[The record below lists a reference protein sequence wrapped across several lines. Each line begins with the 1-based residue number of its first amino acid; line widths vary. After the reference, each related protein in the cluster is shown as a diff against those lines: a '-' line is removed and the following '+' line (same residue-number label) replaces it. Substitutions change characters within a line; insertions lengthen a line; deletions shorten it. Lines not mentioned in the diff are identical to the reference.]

1 MLRPDFTAVRPLA
14 VVRTAVVVR
23 PGLLVRFP
31 GIPRISRA
39 QLRTLAPVGVPFVA
53 YLAIGLIFSLG
64 GEIITG
70 DAWSRVGNAYY
81 VLFSRD
87 PHLAAIGFVW
97 NPLPSIVDAL
107 FLPLALVWRPIVDHG
122 VAGNLMSSLFMAFA
136 IREAWLWL
144 GELGVP
150 KPARIGLV
158 AAFALHPLVV
168 LYGGNG
174 MSEAPFVFF
183 LLVAGRAVSGW
194 LGSSSVSRLAIA
206 GFGLALA
213 YLTRYEAVAPM
224 AALTLVVGG
233 VSFARARGTRSERA
247 TTGLADALILAAP
260 AAAAFVLWAVA
271 SWIIVGSPFETF
283 TSVYGN
289 SSQVGLSIEAIRA
302 STGSTPAGML
312 AYLGR
317 QVLALEPALLL
328 VLGLAAGVAVVRRD
342 VRMLVP
348 VAALGSVVLF
358 SGLLFIA
365 GGSFG
370 WLRFSI
376 TAIPLAVICLGVV
389 LGGAAAAPSR
399 VAAARA
405 PEAAPAARPP
415 AALVV
420 TVARRAAVPLAA
432 VASALVVILAL
443 VAIPVSVNAMFDAR
457 LAREEAPKIAGLV
470 AGNSLMPGERRQFL
484 VAGEIARYLDAQDL
498 PRGSVVVDVA
508 LGFWIVLQS
517 EDPEQFVITPDRD
530 FERVIADP
538 ATFDA
543 RYLLISPPYGLGG
556 LAALE
561 RAHPGLYETGAGIA
575 ELSREFRNPTDGAVA
590 WRLFEVTP
598 N

>member
-1 MLRPDFTAVRPLA
+1 LVRPA
-14 VVRTAVVVR
+14 A
-23 PGLLVRFP
+23 LVRL
-31 GIPRISRA
+31 GRIPRIGVARR
-39 QLRTLAPVGVPFVA
+39 RTLALVGVPFAA
-53 YLAIGLIFSLG
+53 YLALGLVFSLG
-64 GEIITG
+64 GQIITG

-107 FLPLALVWRPIVDHG
+107 FLPLALIWRPIVDHG
-122 VAGNLMSSLFMAFA
+122 VAGNLMSSIFMALA

-144 GELGVP
+144 GELGVA

-158 AAFALHPLVV
+158 VALAAHPLIV

-174 MSEAPFVFF
+174 MSEAPFIFF

-213 YLTRYEAVAPM
+213 YLTRYEAVAPI
-224 AALTLVVGG
+224 AALTLVVAG
-233 VSFARARGTRSERA
+233 VSFARARGTRRERA
-247 TTGLADALILAAP
+247 TTGVADALILASP
-260 AAAAFVLWAVA
+260 AAGAFVLWAVA

-312 AYLGR
+312 AYLGD
-317 QVLALEPALLL
+317 QVLALEPALSLA
-328 VLGLAAGVAVVRRD
+328 LGLAAVVALIRRD

-348 VAALGSVVLF
+348 MAALGSVLAF
-358 SGLLFIA
+358 SGLLFVA
-365 GGSFG
+365 GSSFG

-376 TAIPLAVICLGVV
+376 TAVPLVVICLGVV
-389 LGGAAAAPSR
+389 LGREAAAAPSPSPLR
-399 VAAARA
+399 VAHAHPTRAAAVR
-405 PEAAPAARPP
+405 PAA
-415 AALVV
+415 A
-420 TVARRAAVPLAA
+420 LAA
-432 VASALVVILAL
+432 IARHVMASLAKVATALLVALAL
-443 VAIPVSVNAMFDAR
+443 VGIPVGVNAIFDAR

-470 AGNSLMPGERRQFL
+470 AGDRLMPGERRQFL
-484 VAGEIARYLDAQDL
+484 VAGEIARYLDALDL

-530 FERVIADP
+530 FERIIADP

-561 RAHPGLYETGAGIA
+561 RAHPGLYATGAGIA

-598 N
+598 H

>member
-1 MLRPDFTAVRPLA
+1 MLRPSLAAVPSAAAVRP
-14 VVRTAVVVR
+14 TA
-23 PGLLVRFP
+23 LVRV
-31 GIPRISRA
+31 GLGRIPRISAARR
-39 QLRTLAPVGVPFVA
+39 RTLAFVGIPFAA
-53 YLAIGLIFSLG
+53 YLALGLVFSLG
-64 GEIITG
+64 GQIITG

-107 FLPLALVWRPIVDHG
+107 FLPLALIWRPIVDHG
-122 VAGNLMSSLFMAFA
+122 VAGNLMSSIFMALA

-144 GELGVP
+144 GELGVA
-150 KPARIGLV
+150 KPARVGLV
-158 AAFALHPLVV
+158 VALAAHPLVV

-213 YLTRYEAVAPM
+213 YLTRYEAVAPI
-224 AALTLVVGG
+224 AALTLLVAG
-233 VSFARARGTRSERA
+233 VSFVRARGTPRERA
-247 TTGLADALILAAP
+247 TTGVADALILAAP
-260 AAAAFVLWAVA
+260 AAGAFVLWAVA

-312 AYLGR
+312 AYLTE
-317 QVLALEPALLL
+317 QVLALEPALAL
-328 VLGLAAGVAVVRRD
+328 VLGLAAVVALIRRD

-348 VAALGSVVLF
+348 IAALGSVLAF
-358 SGLLFIA
+358 SGLLFVA

-376 TAIPLAVICLGVV
+376 TAVPLAVICLGVV
-389 LGGAAAAPSR
+389 LGRRPVAAAPTRTAHAHRAAAATVPAR
-399 VAAARA
+399 AAAALAAIAHLAVA
-405 PEAAPAARPP
+405 PLARVVT
-415 AALVV
+415 ALVV
-420 TVARRAAVPLAA
+420 G
-432 VASALVVILAL
+432 LAL
-443 VAIPVSVNAMFDAR
+443 VAIPAGVNAMFDAR

-470 AGNSLMPGERRQFL
+470 AGDRLMPGERRQFV

-556 LAALE
+556 MAALE
-561 RAHPGLYETGAGIA
+561 RAHPGIYETGAGIA
-575 ELSREFRNPTDGAVA
+575 ELAREFRNPTDGAVA